1 MWCEAQVGVRREA
14 HVARGVGAHT
24 RDGDRR
30 RRGAR
35 RETRD
40 TRDARRVRSDRVR
53 REFFLRKVRV
63 TRCKAQGARREA
75 QGHVARGRSVMSV
88 RTDVLIGALPFAII

>member
-1 MWCEAQVGVRREA
+1 MQHGATQCEVRAACGAR
-14 HVARGVGAHT
+14 HKWARGA
-24 RDGDRR
+24 RR
-30 RRGAR
+30 TWRRGAR

>member
-1 MWCEAQVGVRREA
+1 MQHGAAQCKARAARGARHKWGREA
-14 HVARGVGAHT
+14 RGADSARHEEGAWHEREVHVARGVGAHT
-24 RDGDRR
+24 QDGDRK

-53 REFFLRKVRV
+53 REFF
-63 TRCKAQGARREA
+63 
-75 QGHVARGRSVMSV
+75 
-88 RTDVLIGALPFAII
+88 